1 MADDTSPRIHPT
13 AVISAEAELA
23 DDVAVGAYAVIEGA
37 VKIGPGCVVRPHAV
51 LCGPLTM
58 GRNNMVFSGAILG
71 ERPQHLRY
79 NDDPTSLEIGDNNIF
94 REHVTIHRG
103 TTHSMV
109 TRIGSNNFF
118 MANCHVGH
126 DCVIGNRCVL
136 TNGCLVGGHCQIAD
150 NVYLSGNS
158 ALHQFVRVGRLAM
171 LSGCSATTKDIP
183 PFLINQAIDSV
194 AGINII
200 GMRRAGLS
208 SEQIGAVRKSFRI
221 LFREG
226 LPLSAAMAR
235 MEQMLGSIDV
245 VQEMLTF
252 LRGCH
257 KGINPMRERARL
269 EAA

>member
-1 MADDTSPRIHPT
+1 MSENHSPRIHPT
-13 AVISAEAELA
+13 AVISPAAELA
-23 DDVAVGAYAVIEGA
+23 ENVVVGPYAVIEGP
-37 VKIGPGCVVRPHAV
+37 VKIGPDCVIRPHAV
-51 LCGPLTM
+51 LVGPLTM
-58 GRNNMVFSGAILG
+58 GRGNTVFPGAILG

-79 NDDPTSLEIGDNNIF
+79 NSEPTSLEIGDHNIF

-103 TTHSMV
+103 TTHSRV

-136 TNGCLVGGHCQIAD
+136 TNGALVGGHCVVSD

-158 ALHQFVRVGRLAM
+158 AIHQFVRVGRLAM

-194 AGINII
+194 AGINVV

-208 SEQIGAVRKSFRI
+208 SDQITAVRRAFRI
-221 LFREG
+221 LFRQG
-226 LPLSAAMAR
+226 LPLSAAMDR
-235 MEQMLGSIDV
+235 MEQTLGAFDV
-245 VQEMLTF
+245 IQEMLTF
-252 LRGCH
+252 LRGCQR
-257 KGINPMRERARL
+257 GINPMRERARL
-269 EAA
+269 DAA